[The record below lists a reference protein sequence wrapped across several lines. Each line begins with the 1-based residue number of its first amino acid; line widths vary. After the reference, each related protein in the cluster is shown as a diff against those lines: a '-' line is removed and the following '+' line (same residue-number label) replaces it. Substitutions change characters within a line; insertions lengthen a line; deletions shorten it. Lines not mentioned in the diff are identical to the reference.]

1 MKPNRTKKA
10 KKVRKFAVGGD
21 MRGSNASPVPPIG
34 ATGGGSGPIRPGQIG
49 LGQSPVRGLDGMMG
63 DGIQRSITDIE
74 NDAGAVG
81 QQSMMADAKLGGIQA
96 KIGTPGSTKQYAGG
110 GAVKKKPAKKAAK
123 KPSRPVKKFAVG
135 GDMRLPDF
143 IRPAP
148 LQPIAPTFPSPGPTT
163 PRPKPLRP
171 IAPTFPSPGDDTVRG
186 QMGTIGKISNRIGD
200 NAQTARTGLSDIQKD
215 IGGGRAD
222 IGGLFTEG
230 GAVKKSAKKPTNKST
245 RATTKKPPQK
255 SSGKVR
261 GAGIAQ
267 RGVRKAKMR

>member
-148 LQPIAPTFPSPGPTT
+148 LQPIAPTFPSPGD
-163 PRPKPLRP
+163 
-171 IAPTFPSPGDDTVRG
+171 GTVRG
-186 QMGTIGKISNRIGD
+186 QRGTIGKISNRIGD

>member
-21 MRGSNASPVPPIG
+21 MRGSNASLVFDPRKIFG
-34 ATGGGSGPIRPGQIG
+34 AEPGP
-49 LGQSPVRGLDGMMG
+49 GQSPARDFGGMMG
-63 DGIQRSITDIE
+63 DGIQKSITDIE

-81 QQSMMADAKLGGIQA
+81 QQSMMADKKLGGIQA
-96 KIGTPGSTKQYAGG
+96 KIGTPGSTKLYAGG

-135 GDMRLPDF
+135 GDMRASP
-143 IRPAP
+143 PGSVP
-148 LQPIAPTFPSPGPTT
+148 LQPIAPIFPSPGPTT

-171 IAPTFPSPGDDTVRG
+171 IAPTFPSPGDGTVRG

-200 NAQTARTGLSDIQKD
+200 NAQTARTGLSDIQTD
-215 IGGGRAD
+215 IGGGKAT
-222 IGGLFTEG
+222 GLFTEG

>member
-21 MRGSNASPVPPIG
+21 MRGSNASPVPPIFG
-34 ATGGGSGPIRPGQIG
+34 AEPGP
-49 LGQSPVRGLDGMMG
+49 GQSPARVFGGMMG
-63 DGIQRSITDIE
+63 DGIQKSITDIE

-81 QQSMMADAKLGGIQA
+81 QQSMMADKKLGGIQA
-96 KIGTPGSTKQYAGG
+96 KIGTPGSTKLYAGG

-135 GDMRLPDF
+135 GDMRASP
-143 IRPAP
+143 PGSVP
-148 LQPIAPTFPSPGPTT
+148 LQPIAPIFPSPGPTT

-171 IAPTFPSPGDDTVRG
+171 IAPIFPPPTDGTVRG
-186 QMGTIGKISNRIGD
+186 QIGSIGKISSRIGD
-200 NAQTARTGLSDIQKD
+200 NAQTARTGLSDIQTD
-215 IGGGRAD
+215 IGGGKAT
-222 IGGLFTEG
+222 GLFTEG
-230 GAVKKSAKKPTNKST
+230 GAVKKSAKKTTKKPTNKST

>member
-21 MRGSNASPVPPIG
+21 MRGSNASPVPPIFG
-34 ATGGGSGPIRPGQIG
+34 AEPGP
-49 LGQSPVRGLDGMMG
+49 GQSPARVFGGMMG
-63 DGIQRSITDIE
+63 DGIQKSITDIE

-81 QQSMMADAKLGGIQA
+81 QQSMMADKKLGGIQA
-96 KIGTPGSTKQYAGG
+96 KIGTPGSTKLYAGG

-135 GDMRLPDF
+135 GDMRASP
-143 IRPAP
+143 PGSVP
-148 LQPIAPTFPSPGPTT
+148 LQPIAPIFPSPTDG
-163 PRPKPLRP
+163 
-171 IAPTFPSPGDDTVRG
+171 TVRG
-186 QMGTIGKISNRIGD
+186 QIGSIGKISSRIGD
-200 NAQTARTGLSDIQKD
+200 NAQTARTGLSDIQTD
-215 IGGGRAD
+215 IGGGKAT
-222 IGGLFTEG
+222 GLFTEG
-230 GAVKKSAKKPTNKST
+230 GAVKKSAKKTTKKPTNKST